1 MPPKSGE
8 GPMTLYWKIGPNGEY
23 SKIGRIKEL
32 TIDFDIPKED
42 KDMKHEGKILIMVD
56 ENDENKVIATD
67 LTTGVK
73 AEAKCNPTDDWDFQK
88 GAVLAFDRLLEK
100 TKLWNGRVVCV
111 EDKNAGPFFVK
122 GKVYTVK
129 NGVIYD
135 EHSNYGNDFRVK
147 SVDDLN
153 RKMREFGGRIT
164 TYAWA
169 QFIEYKGGADE

>member
-1 MPPKSGE
+1 MPPKLG
-8 GPMTLYWKIGPNGEY
+8 MTFGTGILYFATKSEPGVYRKLGT
-23 SKIGRIKEL
+23 IK
-32 TIDFDIPKED
+32 DIEFKED
-42 KDMKHEGKILIMVD
+42 KKMKHEGKILIMVD

-73 AEAKCNPTDDWDFQK
+73 AEAKRNPTDDWDFRK
-88 GAVLAFDRLLEK
+88 GAALAFDRLLEK
-100 TKLWNGRVVCV
+100 TKPWNGRVVCV

-135 EHSNYGNDFRVK
+135 EYSNYGHYFLVK

-153 RKMREFGGRIT
+153 QKMREFGNRSSSC
-164 TYAWA
+164 AWA
-169 QFIEYKGGADE
+169 QFIEYKGGAEE

>member
-1 MPPKSGE
+1 MPPKLGMTF
-8 GPMTLYWKIGPNGEY
+8 GTLYFSTKSEPDIYRKMCEIIGIE
-23 SKIGRIKEL
+23 I
-32 TIDFDIPKED
+32 KED

-56 ENDENKVIATD
+56 EHDESKVIATD

-73 AEAKCNPTDDWDFQK
+73 AEAKCNPTDDWDFRK

-111 EDKNAGPFFVK
+111 ENEHAGMFFVK

-135 EHSNYGNDFRVK
+135 EHSNYGNDFLVK

-153 RKMREFGGRIT
+153 QKMREFGDRRPML
-164 TYAWA
+164 AWA
-169 QFIEYKGGADE
+169 QFIEYKGGAEE